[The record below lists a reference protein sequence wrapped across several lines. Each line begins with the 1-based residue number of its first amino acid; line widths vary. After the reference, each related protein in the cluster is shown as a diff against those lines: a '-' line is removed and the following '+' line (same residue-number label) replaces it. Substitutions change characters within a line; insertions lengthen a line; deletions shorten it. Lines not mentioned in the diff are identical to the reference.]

1 MFINASDFLKIMDLK
16 KINDVTWEIP
26 KEGEMNVPGRI
37 FVSEKL
43 LEKVKQDRS
52 LEQVKNVAAMPGI
65 LKYSFAMP
73 DMHMGYGFSIGGVAA
88 FDAQTGI
95 ITPGGI
101 GFDINCGV
109 RLLATNL
116 TYDDVKPKI
125 DELLDQLFKRVPCGV
140 GRDSDIKLT
149 DRELEEVMVKG
160 ARWAV
165 EHGYGDE
172 DDLIHCE
179 SNGKLEWA
187 NPKKV
192 SQRARARG
200 RNQLGTL
207 GAGNHFLEIQYVDE
221 IYLPAV
227 AKKFG
232 INKKKQVVIMIHCGS
247 RGFGHQV
254 CTDYLRRMED
264 EYKEL
269 IEKLPEKDLAYA
281 PFNSPLGQDYFG
293 AMACAANFA
302 WTNRHIIGH
311 NVKKSFERV
320 FEKAKVRT
328 VYDVAHNIAKIED
341 HMIDDV
347 EKKIIVHRKGA
358 TRCFPAG
365 HKEVPEA
372 YREVGHPVL
381 IPGSMGTASY
391 VLVGAEKTMDIAFGS
406 TAHGAGRVMSRNE
419 ANSRFKGEEV
429 KKDLAKNNITLKS
442 ASWKGVSEEA
452 PDVYKDI
459 DEVIKVT
466 EKAGISNAVARLRPI
481 GVIKG

>member
-1 MFINASDFLKIMDLK
+1 MDEVKLK

-26 KEGEMNVPGRI
+26 KEGTMNVPGRI

-43 LEKVKQDRS
+43 LEKIKGDKS
-52 LEQVKNVAAMPGI
+52 IEQVKNVASMPGI
-65 LKYSFAMP
+65 LKNSFAMP

-88 FDAQTGI
+88 FDAKDGI

-116 TYDDVKPKI
+116 TQKDVREKI
-125 DELLDQLFKRVPCGV
+125 DELLDQMFKRVPCGV
-140 GRDSDIKLT
+140 GREAQLRLDDKQ
-149 DRELEEVMVKG
+149 LEEVMIKG
-160 ARWAV
+160 AKWAV
-165 EHGYGDE
+165 EQGYGNE

-179 SNGKLEWA
+179 SNGVLPWA
-187 NPKKV
+187 NPSKV
-192 SQRARARG
+192 SQKAKARG
-200 RNQLGTL
+200 KKQLGTL

-221 IYLPAV
+221 IYQKDV

-232 INKKKQVVIMIHCGS
+232 ILKKGQVVVMIHCGS

-264 EYKEL
+264 EYSDL

-281 PFNSPLGQDYFG
+281 PFNSKMGQDYFG

-302 WTNRHIIGH
+302 WANRHMIGYH
-311 NVKKSFERV
+311 VRKSFERV
-320 FEKAKVRT
+320 FGDKVKLTT
-328 VYDVAHNIAKIED
+328 VYDVCHNIAKIEE
-341 HMIDDV
+341 HNIENKKRDV
-347 EKKIIVHRKGA
+347 IVHRKGA

-365 HKEVPEA
+365 HPDVPEA
-372 YREVGHPVL
+372 YRDVGHPVL
-381 IPGSMGTASY
+381 IPGSMGTSSY
-391 VLVGAEKTMDIAFGS
+391 VMVGTKETMDIAFGS

-419 ANSRFKGEEV
+419 ANRTFKGEQV
-429 KKDLAKNNITLKS
+429 KKNLEKDNIHLKS
-442 ASWKGVSEEA
+442 ASWRGVSEEA
-452 PDVYKDI
+452 PGVYKDI

-466 EKAGISNAVARLRPI
+466 EKAGISKAVARLKPI

>member
-1 MFINASDFLKIMDLK
+1 MPDLK
-16 KINDVTWEIP
+16 KIDDVTWEIP

-88 FDAQTGI
+88 FDAETGI

-172 DDLIHCE
+172 EDLIHCE

-207 GAGNHFLEIQYVDE
+207 GAGNHFLEIQYVDD

-269 IEKLPEKDLAYA
+269 IDKLPEKDLAYA

-365 HKEVPEA
+365 HKEVPKA

-391 VLVGAEKTMDIAFGS
+391 VLVGGEKTMDIAFGS

-419 ANSRFKGEEV
+419 ANSRFKGEEI
-429 KKDLAKNNITLKS
+429 KKELAEKDITLKS